1 MKLSISRNEAHP
13 NKATKQVLIPLIPTS
28 ATEELSKE
36 NSCSF
41 SLRTNRANAD
51 SPTYKINCRILQGD
65 EDLGA
70 VLRWVRTVQR
80 VLTGLGLVHVND
92 RIGIVETM
100 MRGTP
105 LTLFRASIH
114 AQAEEVYQAALVVAA
129 AGAAPVADRAAIVA
143 NGVGHYRDDAHFAL
157 AMNEIIVNLAPKKS
171 LQRVKRHFRRECR
184 KPFDM
189 KVRTYYQHLMRI
201 NMEDIPMLPPFQAN
215 QHLNTDEI
223 LDIVLFGTPKSWQR
237 EMDRQGF
244 DPLDNTMQQV
254 IDFLEQVE
262 TSEDF
267 EGTPVKKGQD
277 NKSSQKK
284 KSSSSSQGQQK
295 RGDQKHCS
303 FHGWGGHSSEECY
316 KLQGDAKRQKGHG
329 NGSKGS
335 GKYSNKSWSRNNSD
349 QSQKE
354 LAHFVKQ
361 AVAAGIK
368 EGTSSTKKRKSK
380 ADLDLNAFDTDL
392 KDFNYQDMDDLKIES
407 DDDVSV

>member
-1 MKLSISRNEAHP
+1 MKLAPIRNEAHS
-13 NKATKQVLIPLIPTS
+13 NKANKQVLIPLIPTS
-28 ATEELSKE
+28 ATEDLSKE

-41 SLRTNRANAD
+41 SLRTDRAVAD
-51 SPTYKINCRILQGD
+51 SPTYKINCRILHGD

-80 VLTGLGLVHVND
+80 VLEGLGLVAINPM
-92 RIGIVETM
+92 IGIVETM

-114 AQAEEVYQAALVVAA
+114 SQAETRYNLALLAVPPGAGHA
-129 AGAAPVADRAAIVA
+129 AGLAAIRA
-143 NGVGHYRDDAHFAL
+143 HGIAHYRQDAHFPIAV
-157 AMNEIIVNLAPKKS
+157 NEIISNLAPKKS
-171 LQRVKRHFRRECR
+171 LQRVKRYFRRECR
-184 KPFDM
+184 KPADM

-201 NMEDIPMLPPFQAN
+201 NMEDIPMLPPFQHP
-215 QHLNTDEI
+215 QHLNQDEI

-254 IDFLEQVE
+254 IDFLEQIE

-267 EGTPVKKGQD
+267 EGSPVKHKD
-277 NKSSQKK
+277 NKSSMKK
-284 KSSSSSQGQQK
+284 KSSSHQGQQK

-303 FHGWGGHSSEECY
+303 FHGWGNHSSDECY
-316 KLQGDAKRQKGHG
+316 KLQGDAKRPKGNNS

-354 LAHFVKQ
+354 LATYVKQ

-368 EGTSSTKKRKSK
+368 EHTSGSKKRKSK
-380 ADLDLNAFDTDL
+380 GDLDLNAFDPDL
-392 KDFNYQDMDDLKIES
+392 KDFNYQDMDDLKIDS
-407 DDDVSV
+407 DDDGVSV